1 MEFND
6 FLQLIGKKRKTIY
19 GVMALFLMLA
29 VAVIAVQR
37 FKYSSSSQLLVVQ
50 EYNGAVDAYT
60 ASKSSEHLSSVLAS
74 VVRSNSFFTKVMATG
89 PSINSAYFGSSPE
102 SQIKEWGKT
111 VSAQSINDSGI
122 IAVNVYHPD
131 RLEAEKIA
139 GVVNYVL
146 MTQHSAYDGAG
157 ESVKVRLIDQPVTSR
172 IPVKPNIPLIIGS
185 SLIFSF
191 IFSLIYIYLLADN
204 KSQMVYNQAF
214 REQTTTAP
222 PVFREQVTRPQP
234 VFREQ
239 AITPQPAYQAP
250 ITSRQQQAEPINY
263 QEILERLAAPRV
275 DSNVMATP
283 YGHRATVSL
292 DNRPVH
298 SNVMATPY
306 GHRATVSIDDHPE
319 IFEDPDIVFDP
330 ENIIRQGNMRN
341 LID

>member
-6 FLQLIGKKRKTIY
+6 FLQLIAKKRKTIY
-19 GVMALFLMLA
+19 GVMALFLILA

-37 FKYSSSSQLLVVQ
+37 FKYSSTSQLLVVQ

-74 VVRSNSFFTKVMATG
+74 VVRSNSFFTKVMTSG
-89 PSINSAYFGSSPE
+89 PSINSAYFGSTPE

-122 IAVNVYHPD
+122 IAINVYHPD

-214 REQTTTAP
+214 REQ
-222 PVFREQVTRPQP
+222 
-234 VFREQ
+234 
-239 AITPQPAYQAP
+239 AIAPQPAFQAP
-250 ITSRQQQAEPINY
+250 ITPRNQQSDDINY
-263 QEILERLAAPRV
+263 REILEKLSVPRV
-275 DSNVMATP
+275 DPQVIANPYGHRSTASLNNHRVQPNVMATP

-292 DNRPVH
+292 
-298 SNVMATPY
+298 
-306 GHRATVSIDDHPE
+306 DDHPE

-330 ENIIRQGNMRN
+330 ENIIRQGSMRN